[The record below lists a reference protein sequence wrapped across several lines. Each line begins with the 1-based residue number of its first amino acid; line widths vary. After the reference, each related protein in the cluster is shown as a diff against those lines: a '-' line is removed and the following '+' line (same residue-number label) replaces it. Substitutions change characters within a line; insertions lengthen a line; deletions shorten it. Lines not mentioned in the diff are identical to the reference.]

1 MSSALRALVHGEVA
15 RGCYIPAA
23 KWTATRCKFGQFV
36 SIKASAAGLALAL
49 SFDDPL
55 NFRTYGALEITR
67 EYISLLRDSFAV
79 DRLAAGLLKQ
89 IARAA
94 RKYPI

>member
-1 MSSALRALVHGEVA
+1 LDRIRFPS
-15 RGCYIPAA
+15 
-23 KWTATRCKFGQFV
+23 
-36 SIKASAAGLALAL
+36 KASGGEAWPFAL
-49 SFDDPL
+49 SFEDPL
-55 NFRTYGALEITR
+55 NFRTYGALEIAR
-67 EYISLLRDSFAV
+67 EDISLFRDSFAV